1 MKQSM
6 NQSLAAPDAY
16 PNNYSSYMSFPK
28 TGNNLVYNKFKSFS
42 PFPTN
47 YTSSDRN
54 SNYVSNSVKYGKH
67 FSAHEKDSDSTHR
80 SPKEAIGIPD
90 RLEFVT
96 PTQVM
101 L

>member
-28 TGNNLVYNKFKSFS
+28 TGNNLVYNNFESFS

-54 SNYVSNSVKYGKH
+54 SNYMSNSVKYG
-67 FSAHEKDSDSTHR
+67 KDSDSTHR